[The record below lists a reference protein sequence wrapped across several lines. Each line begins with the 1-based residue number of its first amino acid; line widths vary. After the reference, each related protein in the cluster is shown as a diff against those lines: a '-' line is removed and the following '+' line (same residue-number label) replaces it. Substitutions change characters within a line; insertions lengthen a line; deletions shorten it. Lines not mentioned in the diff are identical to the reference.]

1 MTRSVS
7 VVGIRVVAVGLA
19 VHLCLYGA
27 QQRRRVDDG
36 ALKRP
41 AAEEWITYGLNYG
54 ETRYSP
60 LKLIDNGNAARL
72 GLAWTAEVGSGGGA
86 QEATP
91 LISNGVIY
99 AITNWSVVYA
109 LDARTGKE
117 LWRFDPKV
125 DHQIDQGATD
135 RLCCGVVNRG
145 LALYQGKVFVP
156 VLDGRLTAVDA
167 EGGKL
172 VWQTQ
177 TTPPNEAVH
186 HHRGAARRE
195 GQGAHRQRRRRACGV
210 RGYVTAYDAETG
222 KQAWRFYTV
231 PGDPA
236 KPGSNKPDPRQR
248 RRPGPASGGS
258 CGGGG
263 TVWDSIAYDP
273 ELDLLYIGI
282 GNGSPVEPQT
292 CAAPAAATTCSSPR
306 SSRCSPTPA
315 STSGTT
321 RRRPARAG
329 TTPPRQHMIARRP
342 HDRRT
347 PRKVLMQAPKNGFF
361 YVLDRATGE
370 LISAEPFCRCQ
381 LGERHRPEDRPA
393 DRESPRRAMG
403 TTPVTLYARPARRTQ
418 LAADVVQSEDRSRLS
433 ARRGTLRYA
442 RVKDFAFKIGTEEF
456 TGTGQYQTGVIQ
468 QGGPPPAGL
477 TPVPPPPIIGPETG
491 RGVRAASPGMGP
503 GYSERTLATT
513 WRWRNRRRHADDSRE
528 SSGSSHPGRPSVGL
542 QRRQRRETRGD
553 SYRNPRRRSPGH
565 VPTRR
570 EAIHRFYGRYPSFR
584 IGRRSARSHARRTS
598 TATVCVCSGRQ
609 GRHAQLNE
617 ALRRIEIRGPGA

>member
-167 EGGKL
+167 EGGQL

-177 TTPPNEAVH
+177 TTPPNEPYSITMAPRVVKGKVIIGNS
-186 HHRGAARRE
+186 GAEYAT
-195 GQGAHRQRRRRACGV
+195 
-210 RGYVTAYDAETG
+210 RGYVTAYDVNTG
-222 KQAWRFYTV
+222 KLAWRFYTV
-231 PGDPA
+231 PGDPS
-236 KPGSNKPDPRQR
+236 KPFEHPISRQR
-248 RRPGPASGGS
+248 RKPGP
-258 CGGGG
+258 
-263 TVWDSIAYDP
+263 
-273 ELDLLYIGI
+273 
-282 GNGSPVEPQT
+282 GNGGRSVAAARCGMPSPTIPTKICSISASATVRLGTAT
-292 CAAPAAATTCSSPR
+292 CEAPAAATTFIFHLSLPCAPIVG
-306 SSRCSPTPA
+306 RC
-315 STSGTT
+315 
-321 RRRPARAG
+321 
-329 TTPPRQHMIARRP
+329 
-342 HDRRT
+342 
-347 PRKVLMQAPKNGFF
+347 
-361 YVLDRATGE
+361 
-370 LISAEPFCRCQ
+370 
-381 LGERHRPEDRPA
+381 
-393 DRESPRRAMG
+393 
-403 TTPVTLYARPARRTQ
+403 
-418 LAADVVQSEDRSRLS
+418 LAL
-433 ARRGTLRYA
+433 
-442 RVKDFAFKIGTEEF
+442 
-456 TGTGQYQTGVIQ
+456 
-468 QGGPPPAGL
+468 
-477 TPVPPPPIIGPETG
+477 
-491 RGVRAASPGMGP
+491 
-503 GYSERTLATT
+503 
-513 WRWRNRRRHADDSRE
+513 
-528 SSGSSHPGRPSVGL
+528 
-542 QRRQRRETRGD
+542 
-553 SYRNPRRRSPGH
+553 PGH
-565 VPTRR
+565 SRR
-570 EAIHRFYGRYPSFR
+570 
-584 IGRRSARSHARRTS
+584 
-598 TATVCVCSGRQ
+598 
-609 GRHAQLNE
+609 
-617 ALRRIEIRGPGA
+617 